1 MHIMSIWKNWDCL
14 YRRYAYCKPLESP
27 SALLA
32 SMVHFQTA
40 MIIVV
45 PVNLGTTRNAQNAIT
60 DTVQLMT
67 NVATVTALTVTWMRL
82 M

>member
-1 MHIMSIWKNWDCL
+1 MHIMSIWKNWDRL
-14 YRRYAYCKPLESP
+14 YRRYAILYCKPLESR
-27 SALLA
+27 SAILA

-67 NVATVTALTVTWMRL
+67 NVATIIALTVT
-82 M
+82 